1 MGPEGGFTRHK
12 HGWLRAGTLGAS
24 TGVPPRRRRSR
35 GWAKPPNKRRS
46 LSRKYYELL
55 YTILGTKPLWIFF
68 EKKTESCR

>member
-12 HGWLRAGTLGAS
+12 QGWLRAGTLGAS
-24 TGVPPRRRRSR
+24 TGVPPGR
-35 GWAKPPNKRRS
+35 RRS